1 MPQPPFPSELL
12 ADLHADNLAPELRE
26 QLWPKVSTD
35 PDALHYLSQLD
46 EVNLHLRA
54 LATDDPVLHP
64 MPDDVADRMFRF
76 IADLDLDAEDRPA
89 DHASTPED
97 GPTERLSTPL
107 AAQEDGPTER
117 LSTPLAAQED
127 GPTER
132 LSTPLAAQEDGR
144 TDRLSTLLAAQDG
157 PTERLTAASLP
168 PQPPVDAP
176 VSLAQYRSRRRM
188 GWLAAAAATVAI
200 LAGAGAVVTTL
211 DTTDGTPTAAPTIE
225 PDTGGDELTTAAAL
239 SALGK
244 REVRGPLGDE
254 GALARCVQANG
265 VDRAV
270 LGASNITY
278 RGTDAVLVLVIGP
291 KPPTITA
298 LVVGAGCTTGAPEQ
312 LALRDIG

>member
-76 IADLDLDAEDRPA
+76 IADLDLDAGDEPA
-89 DHASTPED
+89 DHSSTAPPAPED
-97 GPTERLSTPL
+97 GP
-107 AAQEDGPTER
+107 
-117 LSTPLAAQED
+117 
-127 GPTER
+127 
-132 LSTPLAAQEDGR
+132 

-157 PTERLTAASLP
+157 PTERLTVASVP

-188 GWLAAAAATVAI
+188 GWLAAAAATVAV

-211 DTTDGTPTAAPTIE
+211 DTTDGTPTAAPIIE